1 MPDNP
6 VALGESLIQ
15 LAQSVLDDLNATEKP
30 SLDQRI
36 DGLKA
41 VGALYLGLKKHTKEP
56 EPDEGGFSLK
66 ATRERI
72 KAVEG
77 EGK

>member
-1 MPDNP
+1 MPDNNA
-6 VALGESLIQ
+6 ALGDKLIQ
-15 LAQSVLDDLNATEKP
+15 LAESVLDDLNTGEKP
-30 SLDQRI
+30 LDQRI

-56 EPDEGGFSLK
+56 EPEDDGFSLK

-72 KAVEG
+72 RAVEG

>member
-6 VALGESLIQ
+6 AALGDSLIQ
-15 LAQSVLDDLNATEKP
+15 LAQGVLDDLNTGDHP
-30 SLDQRI
+30 LDQRI
-36 DGLKA
+36 DRLKA

-56 EPDEGGFSLK
+56 EPEEDGFSLK